1 MGSDLRFTPL
11 WGVGRAVSL
20 VDRIIGARKTWL
32 TPLIITVV
40 IFAVLFFLVGGTI
53 DIPFLYRSAK

>member
-1 MGSDLRFTPL
+1 
-11 WGVGRAVSL
+11 VSL

-32 TPLIITVV
+32 APLVITVV

-53 DIPFLYRSAK
+53 DIPFLYRSTR

>member
-1 MGSDLRFTPL
+1 
-11 WGVGRAVSL
+11 VSF

>member
-1 MGSDLRFTPL
+1 LAVIFPQRHHEVRP
-11 WGVGRAVSL
+11 RVSL

-32 TPLIITVV
+32 APLIIAIL
-40 IFAVLFFLVGGTI
+40 IFAILFFLVGGKI